1 MQSKCLEGKWQNPL
15 SFLHWHLSPLHTHIS
30 YRLKRTC
37 VPEKMKDLYV
47 CHNINHLSNIIITFE
62 EIPITL
68 DEIFVRWPL
77 QIIKYFI
84 NYHSVIIKNWIPVP
98 AINLV
103 CYKNVGIYWLIDCM
117 IEKCNSLH
125 KKTLGFRVPTWR
137 QPAWAV
143 VLTKENFTEE
153 FPLWL
158 YGISRNQEPS
168 PVMVAGIIS
177 MTKQKFQALLQKLA
191 EPLSLISKVIGL
203 WFRWKNCGMVEM
215 QHGTDDV

>member
-1 MQSKCLEGKWQNPL
+1 MNMLF
-15 SFLHWHLSPLHTHIS
+15 FLI
-30 YRLKRTC
+30 RA
-37 VPEKMKDLYV
+37 
-47 CHNINHLSNIIITFE
+47 
-62 EIPITL
+62 
-68 DEIFVRWPL
+68 
-77 QIIKYFI
+77 FI

-103 CYKNVGIYWLIDCM
+103 CYKYVGIYWLIDCM
-117 IEKCNSLH
+117 IEKRNSLH
-125 KKTLGFRVPTWR
+125 KKTLGFRVPIWR
-137 QPAWAV
+137 HPAWAV

-158 YGISRNQEPS
+158 YGISRNQEPG